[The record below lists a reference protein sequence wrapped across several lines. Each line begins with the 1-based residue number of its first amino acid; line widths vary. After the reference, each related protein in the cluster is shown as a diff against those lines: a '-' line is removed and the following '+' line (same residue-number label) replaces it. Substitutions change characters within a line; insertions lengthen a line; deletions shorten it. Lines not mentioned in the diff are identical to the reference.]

1 MQVLSDHVSS
11 PTRSPAWEAEVPPD
25 MNDRI
30 LEAWRDMSASTRR
43 LLAERPSE
51 GRLLFFVILS
61 DAIFFLS
68 WTLKTLLAPTSAV
81 AETMPFDVAAL
92 LLAAIL
98 FRTASLYVLAALAAA
113 AATLCGG
120 VGSWRDTR
128 AAVFWGALVSAPFGL
143 LAAGL
148 AVVLNRAEASL
159 PALADPLFALPP
171 YYVGLVPFLWF
182 VAAGIAAAHR
192 FERIGWSFLTL
203 SVAAVALSLAGVYL
217 SG

>member
-1 MQVLSDHVSS
+1 MQVLSDHAPLSS
-11 PTRSPAWEAEVPPD
+11 RSPAWDADIPPD
-25 MNDRI
+25 MNDRF
-30 LEAWRDMSASTRR
+30 LEAWRDMAASTRR

-61 DAIFFLS
+61 DVVFFLS
-68 WTLKTLLAPTSAV
+68 WTLKTLLAPTSAA
-81 AETMPFDVAAL
+81 AETLPIGVAAWL
-92 LLAAIL
+92 LVAIL
-98 FRTASLYVLAALAAA
+98 FRTSSLYVLAALAAA

-120 VGSWRDTR
+120 AGSWRDTR

-143 LAAGL
+143 LAAAL
-148 AVVLNRAEASL
+148 TVVLNRAETSL

-203 SVAAVALSLAGVYL
+203 SVAAVALSLMGVYL

>member
-1 MQVLSDHVSS
+1 MQVPSDHALTPS
-11 PTRSPAWEAEVPPD
+11 RSPAWDADIPPD

-30 LEAWRDMSASTRR
+30 LEAWRDMAASTRR
-43 LLAERPSE
+43 LLAERPGE

-61 DAIFFLS
+61 DVVFFLS
-68 WTLKTLLAPTSAV
+68 WTLKTLLAPTSAA
-81 AETMPFDVAAL
+81 AERMPFDVAAFL
-92 LLAAIL
+92 LVAIL

-120 VGSWRDTR
+120 SGSWRDTR

-148 AVVLNRAEASL
+148 AVALNRAEAAL